1 MPYQDFFRPVLCLGT
16 RIKILPDLDRDK
28 RSSLFSLNVGDK
40 DKRFVTSAPVGHAD
54 RPEEELSLRQHLK
67 KNRDMK
73 KTRLKKKEYFFPS
86 LIWLKS

>member
-1 MPYQDFFRPVLCLGT
+1 LPYQDFFRPVLCLGT

-54 RPEEELSLRQHLK
+54 RPEEELSLRQHFQ

-73 KTRLKKKEYFFPS
+73 KNSFEKERIFFSS